1 MNFSSE
7 DRTAAR
13 IAQKL
18 RDAEFGC
25 EILNLA
31 PTQTAVL
38 RRDRIVVALAL
49 TNRVSGAAR
58 IAMRA
63 SDQNGGIGSSARLEP
78 VGFFV
83 TGLDAMGL
91 IGWRR
96 KRKAQAV

>member
-49 TNRVSGAAR
+49 IT
-58 IAMRA
+58 
-63 SDQNGGIGSSARLEP
+63 DP
-78 VGFFV
+78 VGV
-83 TGLDAMGL
+83 ELL
-91 IGWRR
+91 
-96 KRKAQAV
+96 AVALG